1 MTIRMMI
8 ASRTTATTA
17 PAMMGVGS
25 LSVLLLP
32 GVFGVATVPGEFLIV
47 FDGFT
52 NTPCELLVGVA
63 TGFGTLT
70 APGELVIEFDAPLGE
85 ILTVLAGDFPGGL
98 LILLVDVTAELEM
111 TLLVG
116 FATAVGKLTAV
127 GELMMVLA
135 GASTVPKNLP
145 KVLVGL
151 TAPGLVLELLVVVV
165 VVDGSTAPV
174 VHRVVPSWQTHSPA
188 VLQ

>member
-1 MTIRMMI
+1 MMTIRMMI
-8 ASRTTATTA
+8 ASRTTATTT
-17 PAMMGVGS
+17 PAMMGAGS
-25 LSVLLLP
+25 LSVFLLP

-70 APGELVIEFDAPLGE
+70 APGELVIEFDASLGE
-85 ILTVLAGDFPGGL
+85 ILTVLVGDFPGGL

-111 TLLVG
+111 TLVG
-116 FATAVGKLTAV
+116 FATAVGKIIAV
-127 GELMMVLA
+127 GKLLVIA
-135 GASTVPKNLP
+135 DASTVPNNLP

-165 VVDGSTAPV
+165 DGSTVPV
-174 VHRVVPSWQTHSPA
+174 VH
-188 VLQ
+188 